1 MPIPRDGFAG
11 SLDGLR
17 AKSPKISNEISVCQF
32 GTALALTQADL
43 RCVRFWG

>member
-1 MPIPRDGFAG
+1 MPIPRDWFAG
-11 SLDGLR
+11 SQARLC
-17 AKSPKISNEISVCQF
+17 AKSAKKPNEISVCQF